1 MKFAIAFALALVPFA
16 VQADDDLWGQQI
28 FTDRFD
34 ADSDTCPQQITL
46 PDGTTRT
53 LVTRASISYGVYQ
66 AERPNVRVTE
76 WDDVWGYNNAQSPQ
90 ATPWPGVGGAA
101 PVIRVFPA
109 GGYLCLH
116 FHTPPDVA
124 SRHGSFSNPSYVAG
138 PDVTMALS
146 ALPGDFSA
154 ALPTPGC
161 IVRDVPTSDAN
172 LILWKG
178 TPNAPN
184 YWCNLQPDS
193 DYYVNI
199 AFALRTGCER
209 NSCVIGSVSYHN

>member
-1 MKFAIAFALALVPFA
+1 MKSVFALALALLPLA
-16 VQADDDLWGQQI
+16 GHADEDLWGQQI

-34 ADSDTCPQQITL
+34 ADTDSCPQQVTL
-46 PDGTTRT
+46 PDGSMRH

-76 WDDVWGYNNAQSPQ
+76 WEDVWGYNDALAPLP
-90 ATPWPGVGGAA
+90 AAWPGVGGAA

-116 FHTPPDVA
+116 FRTPVNIA
-124 SRHGSFSNPSYVAG
+124 SYHGSFSNPSYVAG
-138 PDVTMALS
+138 PDVTMAVS

-154 ALPTPGC
+154 ALPTAGC
-161 IVRDVPTSDAN
+161 LVRDVPTSDRN

-178 TPNAPN
+178 TPNAPGS
-184 YWCNLQPDS
+184 WCNLRPDA

-199 AFALRTGCER
+199 AFAMQAGCSAS
-209 NSCVIGSVSYHN
+209 NCVIGSVSYHN

>member
-1 MKFAIAFALALVPFA
+1 MKFAIALVLALVPFA
-16 VQADDDLWGQQI
+16 AHADQDLWGQQI
-28 FTDRFD
+28 FNDRFD
-34 ADSDTCPQQITL
+34 ADIDSCPSQITL
-46 PDGTTRT
+46 PDGSERN

-76 WDDVWGYNNAQSPQ
+76 WEDIWGYNNVQSTTPD
-90 ATPWPGVGGAA
+90 PWPGVGGAA

-116 FHTPPDVA
+116 FHTPANVA
-124 SRHGSFSNPSYVAG
+124 TRSGSFSNPSYVAG
-138 PDVTMALS
+138 PDVTMAVS

-161 IVRDVPTSDAN
+161 IVRNVPTSDAN

-178 TPNAPN
+178 TPNAPAS
-184 YWCNLQPDS
+184 WCNLRPDA

-199 AFALRTGCER
+199 AFAMQAGCTA
-209 NSCVIGSVSYHN
+209 NNCVIGSVSYHN

>member
-1 MKFAIAFALALVPFA
+1 MKFAIAVAIVLAPLA
-16 VQADDDLWGQQI
+16 AQADDDLWGQQI

-34 ADSDTCPQQITL
+34 ADIDTCPQQITL
-46 PDGTTRT
+46 PDGSARQ

-66 AERPNVRVTE
+66 AERKNIRVTE
-76 WDDVWGYNNAQSPQ
+76 WEDVWGYNDTR
-90 ATPWPGVGGAA
+90 ATTPVPWPGVGGAA

-116 FHTPPDVA
+116 FHTPADVA
-124 SRHGSFSNPSYVAG
+124 SRSGTFSNPSYVAG
-138 PDVTMALS
+138 PDVTMAVS

-161 IVRDVPTSDAN
+161 LVRNVPTSDGN

-178 TPNAPN
+178 TSNAPGS
-184 YWCNLQPDS
+184 WCNLQPDA

-199 AFALRTGCER
+199 AFALQTGCETS
-209 NSCVIGSVSYHN
+209 NCVIGSVSYHN